1 MPTHLILSPPSTALM
16 ILYEKTVEKLL
27 HMERPFNRFLLCKTS
42 PNFALLY
49 FSPCGRSPV
58 GGQASYFLILAL

>member
-49 FSPCGRSPV
+49 FPPCGRSPV
-58 GGQASYFLILAL
+58 RDKLLIFLY